1 MIGQKGAAG
10 NARGSY
16 HANVTAEATVSKKKV
31 NVNPLTGAKGGYIM
45 MLALIIMLTLTVI
58 AVGYVSNVML
68 ETSITRN
75 YRVNRDVLN
84 AAEAGLGV
92 AMRITHEEIL
102 GQLEPFSGTARS
114 EYEGD
119 NETKYGY
126 PFQTLF
132 DDYNDVK
139 VKYRVIPENPDPQKN
154 RFLYRTYVSCS
165 EMIHYAYPYA
175 IEVVAEPTSGIG
187 GTQYLKRQIR
197 VLETPLVQYFVFFDD
212 DLPWHPGP
220 TMNAWGRIHT
230 NGSIW
235 FSPEPTGAIYLKN
248 LTSGSVMVEHFVTAS
263 GVIYQD
269 RVLGMVPTE
278 TRGGTV
284 RMRVYHLTS
293 TTDNQT
299 LYNAGTN
306 PAGDYVEINSDI
318 TSANAAAEKARF
330 TDPNGC
336 SYVMTGVPKSPS
348 ISFNATFREGFYESR
363 ARAPERSEYFGLTIV
378 IEGNGGGSWPPR
390 NATTDVTGT
399 LHIYAATKDFAHD
412 YKTFPDGVKIE
423 DVTDL
428 VFNAGNNSD
437 IGGGTQGD
445 IVFSPETFRNNW
457 GPMGK
462 FPISD
467 TEPAYPVYLER
478 NDQRQDM
485 NGAALTVVNLEKLE
499 KWFYEVYLDSEYDDN
514 PGNQS
519 IADFQTDEITGNK
532 TKLVIYISRTPT
544 VAEVPGWAGYTV
556 DGGPPYP
563 YYDNKPLQ
571 VLQAIK
577 IWKSDDLVCPTTIAT
592 DNPVYVE
599 GNFNYNSPQ
608 KGCAVI
614 ADLVTL
620 LSNNWHAQLL
630 GKIEGRPP
638 VAKTLALTDATNT
651 WFNAAFFTGRDDLN
665 DFAIRGGA
673 FNDET
678 EGLHNFVGF
687 AENWNTFNCTISGS
701 FINLWFTRQALGFF
715 DVVSTG
721 VDRVYRPP
729 NRFWGWDPGFKDSQ
743 YWPPYCPSAYSV
755 ERVGWYQGDEYDEE
769 FIQDPNE
776 E

>member
-1 MIGQKGAAG
+1 VDGPLSGQKGAAG

-102 GQLEPFSGTARS
+102 SQLEPFSGTART

-119 NETKYGY
+119 NAKTYGY

-132 DDYNDVK
+132 DDYNGVK
-139 VKYRVIPENPDPQKN
+139 VKYRVVPENPDPQKN

-165 EMIHYAYPYA
+165 QMIHYAYPYV
-175 IEVVAEPTSGIG
+175 IEVVAEPLGGGG

-197 VLETPLVQYFVFFDD
+197 ILETPLVQYFAFFDD
-212 DLPWHPGP
+212 DLPWHNGP
-220 TMNAWGRIHT
+220 RMESWGRIHT
-230 NGSIW
+230 NGNIW
-235 FSPEPTGAIYLKN
+235 FSPEPTANCGLWLKN
-248 LTSGSVMVEHFVTAS
+248 VTNGGVLIEHFLTAS
-263 GVIYQD
+263 GMIYQD
-269 RVLGMVPTE
+269 GVLGMVPTE
-278 TRGGTV
+278 TRGGHIY
-284 RMRVYHLTS
+284 MRVYNTTS
-293 TTDNQT
+293 ATDNMNV
-299 LYNAGTN
+299 Y
-306 PAGDYVEINSDI
+306 PAGDYVEINADI
-318 TSANAAAEKARF
+318 STATAGTQEPRF

-336 SYVMTGVPKSPS
+336 KYVMTGVPRSPS

-378 IEGNGGGSWPPR
+378 IEGGGAGANWPPR
-390 NATTDVTGT
+390 TTADHTGT
-399 LHIYAATKDFAHD
+399 LHIYAATKDFAYD

-423 DVTDL
+423 DVTAL
-428 VFNAGNNSD
+428 VRAAGA
-437 IGGGTQGD
+437 D
-445 IVFSPETFRNNW
+445 IVYSPETA
-457 GPMGK
+457 GT
-462 FPISD
+462 FPASD
-467 TEPAYPVYLER
+467 TNTTDPVYLKR

-485 NGAALTVVNLEKLE
+485 NGVALTVVNLENLE
-499 KWFYEVYLDSEYDDN
+499 KWFYEEYLDSEYDNND
-514 PGNQS
+514 GNQS
-519 IADFQTDEITGNK
+519 IDDFRTDEITGNN

-544 VAEVPGWAGYTV
+544 AAEVPGWAGYTV

-563 YYDNKPLQ
+563 YYDSPGNQ

-577 IWKSDDLVCPTTIAT
+577 IWKSDDLVCPTTIAS
-592 DNPVYVE
+592 DNPVYIE
-599 GNFNYNSPQ
+599 GNFNSNSPQ
-608 KGCAVI
+608 RGCAII

-620 LSNNWHAQLL
+620 LSNNYTTAL
-630 GKIEGRPP
+630 GTNLDGRPP
-638 VAKTLALTDATNT
+638 ANDNVAITAPTVTT
-651 WFNAAFFTGRDDLN
+651 YYAAFFSGRDDLAR
-665 DFAIRGGA
+665 FAVRGGPY
-673 FNDET
+673 NDET

-687 AENWNTFNCTISGS
+687 GENWPNTMECRIYGS
-701 FINLWFTRQALGFF
+701 FINLWFCRQALGLF
-715 DVVSTG
+715 DVRGGLPNNEKVYSPPK
-721 VDRVYRPP
+721 RV
-729 NRFWGWDPGFKDSQ
+729 WGWDAGYMDSQ
-743 YWPPYCPSAYSV
+743 YWPPYCPSSYSV

>member
-1 MIGQKGAAG
+1 M
-10 NARGSY
+10 
-16 HANVTAEATVSKKKV
+16 SKKKD
-31 NVNPLTGAKGGYIM
+31 NLKPLTGAKGGYIM

-102 GQLEPFSGTARS
+102 SQLEPFSGTART
-114 EYEGD
+114 EYEDD
-119 NETKYGY
+119 NATKYGY

-175 IEVVAEPTSGIG
+175 IEVLAEPTSGIG

-220 TMNAWGRIHT
+220 EMNVWGRVHS

-235 FSPEPTGAIYLKN
+235 FAPEPTGGVYLKN

-263 GVIYQD
+263 GMVYHNS
-269 RVLGMVPTE
+269 VLGEIPAE
-278 TRGGTV
+278 TRTGHV
-284 RMRVYHLTS
+284 YVRVYHLTS
-293 TTDNQT
+293 TTDNKT
-299 LYNAGTN
+299 VYNAGTN
-306 PAGDYVEINSDI
+306 PAGDYIEINADI
-318 TSANAAAEKARF
+318 TPANADAQKTRF

-378 IEGNGGGSWPPR
+378 IEGNGGGNWPPR

-399 LHIYAATKDFAHD
+399 LHIYAATKDFAYD

-428 VFNAGNNSD
+428 VFDNGDNAD
-437 IGGGTQGD
+437 IGGGTDGD
-445 IVFSPETFRNNW
+445 IVFSPETIRN
-457 GPMGK
+457 PLAPTTA
-462 FPISD
+462 FPATDID
-467 TEPAYPVYLER
+467 TTNPVYMER

-485 NGAALTVVNLEKLE
+485 NGVAFTVVNLEKLE
-499 KWFYEVYLDSEYDDN
+499 KWFYEVYLDSQYDN
-514 PGNQS
+514 NAGNQS
-519 IADFQTDEITGNK
+519 IDKFLTDEITGNK
-532 TKLVIYISRTPT
+532 TKLVIYVSRTPT
-544 VAEVPGWAGYTV
+544 VAEVPGWAGYTA

-563 YYDNKPLQ
+563 YYDNRPLQ

-577 IWKSDDLVCPTTIAT
+577 IWKSDELLCPTTIAT
-592 DNPVYVE
+592 DNPIYIE
-599 GNFNYNSPQ
+599 GDFNYKVAGAYPQ
-608 KGCAVI
+608 TGCAII
-614 ADLVTL
+614 ADLANL
-620 LSNNWHAQLL
+620 LSNSWHNNLYTKLTTAPFTPATYRPQ
-630 GKIEGRPP
+630 GKPNALKSI
-638 VAKTLALTDATNT
+638 TLTAAGLTHY
-651 WFNAAFFTGRDDLN
+651 NAAFFSGRDNLAT
-665 DFAIRGGA
+665 FEVRGGPYS
-673 FNDET
+673 DET
-678 EGLHNFVGF
+678 EGIHNFLEFHETWSGGI
-687 AENWNTFNCTISGS
+687 ECHISGS
-701 FINLWFTRQALGFF
+701 LINLWFVRQAIGLF
-715 DVVSTG
+715 DVHSTG
-721 VDRVYRPP
+721 NDAVYSPP
-729 NRFWGWDPGFKDSQ
+729 VRRFGWDPGYKDSQ

-769 FIQDPNE
+769 FIQDPTE